1 MAESSIVVDQLVKR
15 YAGNITAVDG
25 VSFTVEPGEI
35 FGCLGPNGAG
45 KSTTVQVLT
54 TLLMPT
60 SGRVL
65 VAGHDV
71 VREPVAVRW
80 AIGVALQDVG
90 LDPLLTAREILELQA
105 RLFRMSAR
113 AARRR
118 ADELVELVGLADAA
132 DRRIGTYS
140 GGMRRRLDLAL
151 ALVHN
156 PRILFLDEPTTGL
169 DPASRAEVWEEVR
182 RLNAEGVTVFLT
194 TQYLEEADRLAHRLA
209 IIDHGKIVAEG
220 TPAELKASIGGEAIS
235 VSFADRA
242 QVARAREALADF
254 AERIETTGATLV
266 VYRERAAAAVPDL
279 VRLLD
284 DAGLAPESIM
294 VAQPTLD
301 DVFLRATGSR
311 LANGATAERAA

>member
-1 MAESSIVVDQLVKR
+1 MGDSGIVVENLVKR
-15 YAGNITAVDG
+15 YRGDVLAVDG
-25 VSFTVEPGEI
+25 ISFTVEPGEI
-35 FGCLGPNGAG
+35 FGFLGPNGAG

-90 LDPLLTAREILELQA
+90 LDPLLTALEILELQA

-118 ADELVELVGLADAA
+118 AAELVELVGLADTAR
-132 DRRIGTYS
+132 RRIGTYS

-182 RLNAEGVTVFLT
+182 RLNGEGTTVFLT
-194 TQYLEEADRLAHRLA
+194 TQYLEEADRLAHQLA

-220 TPAELKASIGGEAIS
+220 TPAELKAGIGGEAIS
-235 VSFADRA
+235 VAFAERGDLE
-242 QVARAREALADF
+242 RAREALARF
-254 AERIETTGATLV
+254 ADRIETAGNTLV

-284 DAGLAPESIM
+284 EAGLAPESIM

-311 LANGATAERAA
+311 LAGGVPGERAA